1 MKKLDK
7 TTVNSLFNSIPKIV
21 SLIALLF
28 ILLFSISCKSK
39 QEPTEAVIPQEYSG
53 KYILSYGDGNYNSDF
68 YYKTTSSNCI
78 ISSEKYNN
86 GAISYYITPIVF
98 KYTDF
103 YYAPSLIVYNVY
115 SDKYGGNFYSFSTNE
130 QSQRKLTLTHSG
142 GYDWWMIYIHE
153 DDINK

>member
-1 MKKLDK
+1 M
-7 TTVNSLFNSIPKIV
+7 
-21 SLIALLF
+21 SLIVLLF
-28 ILLFSISCKSK
+28 LLLFSISCKSK

-86 GAISYYITPIVF
+86 GTRSYHTTPIFLYSIDSNDYSYEYHQDTKAPYYSIYVF
-98 KYTDF
+98 F
-103 YYAPSLIVYNVY
+103 
-115 SDKYGGNFYSFSTNE
+115 TNG
-130 QSQRKLTLTHSG
+130 QSQREITLTQTG
-142 GYDWWMIYIHE
+142 TYDLWWIYIHE